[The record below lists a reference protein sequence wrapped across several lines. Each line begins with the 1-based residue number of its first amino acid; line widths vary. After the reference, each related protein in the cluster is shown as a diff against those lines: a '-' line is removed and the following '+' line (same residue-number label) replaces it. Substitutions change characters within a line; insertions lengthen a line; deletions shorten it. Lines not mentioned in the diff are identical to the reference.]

1 MGDFVKSKEK
11 LAAQKAELE
20 GMIGDLQ
27 EQVYCYINKKK
38 ILNKQIILVYY
49 ILYHRFFI
57 IISWHFAT

>member
-27 EQVYCYINKKK
+27 EQVYCYINKK
-38 ILNKQIILVYY
+38 Y
-49 ILYHRFFI
+49 IK
-57 IISWHFAT
+57 